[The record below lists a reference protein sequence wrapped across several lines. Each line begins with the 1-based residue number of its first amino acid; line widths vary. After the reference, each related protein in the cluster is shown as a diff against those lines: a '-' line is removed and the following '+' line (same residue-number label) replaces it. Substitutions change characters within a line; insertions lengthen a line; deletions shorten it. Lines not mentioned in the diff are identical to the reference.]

1 MKWRYLLFA
10 ALMCLSGFG
19 CTSARKLGTIKEE
32 RLSAGLSLA
41 DDSSLPQLD
50 TLLGGVQRDTLKVKD
65 LDGNEV
71 LIMRAIKDEDGEMVA
86 HDVIDA
92 ARITARFRNVAER
105 EGKVDLKFQITV
117 PSELH
122 DSKWQLRF
130 YPDMFI
136 LEDSL
141 RLDPVIITGSDYR
154 RAQLKGYQQ
163 YQKFIDSIISDSTR
177 FINYS
182 LLEIFLK
189 RNIPEIYKF
198 KTDSTEVSDEEFASA
213 FGVTQQEAIEH
224 YTWKLAKQR
233 NNRKISRKDM
243 MFSKFIKSPIIT
255 EGIRLDTVIQA
266 IDGSFIYEYIQT
278 IKTKPRLRKAD
289 IVLSGE
295 ILEQEKKLY
304 GIPRSEPLTFYIS
317 SLSTFVDS
325 RERYI
330 KKVIERKAEA
340 NTACYIEFSSGLAEV
355 DLELGNNRTEIGRIK
370 KNFQELI
377 ANEIYDI
384 DSIVVTSSAS
394 PEGDM
399 KFNERLSSRRADEI
413 SKYFGNWMEAYSD
426 SLSMESGYHIDMDGR
441 ISTVK
446 VEEISFVSRSGGEN
460 WGMLDRLVSVD
471 TCLNATQ
478 KEKYATISF
487 EKNPDIRENLLSK
500 EDFYLH
506 LREKLYPRLR
516 TVKFDFHLHRKG
528 MIKDTVHTTQLDTI
542 YMRGVEAIKEREY
555 EKAVTL
561 LRPYND
567 YNTALAYLNLGYN
580 SSALEILERLDR
592 TASVNY
598 MLAVAYSRKE
608 EDQKAVEH
616 YLHSCR
622 QDPSFIHRGNLDP
635 EISALISKYELNT
648 NH

>member
-1 MKWRYLLFA
+1 MILA
-10 ALMCLSGFG
+10 AMVCLIGFG

-141 RLDPVIITGSDYR
+141 RLDPVIITGSEYR

-198 KTDSTEVSDEEFASA
+198 KTDSTEVSDEVFASA
-213 FGVTQQEAIEH
+213 FGVTQQEAVDH

-278 IKTKPRLRKAD
+278 IKTQPRLRKAD

-317 SLSTFVDS
+317 SLSAFVDN

-330 KKVIERKAEA
+330 KKVIERRAEA
-340 NTACYIEFSSGLAEV
+340 NTACYIEFASGLAEV
-355 DLELGNNRTEIGRIK
+355 DLGLGNNREEVNRIK
-370 KNFQELI
+370 KNFKELI

-384 DSIVVTSSAS
+384 DSIVVISSTS
-394 PEGDM
+394 PEGEV
-399 KFNERLSSRRADEI
+399 KFNERLSNRRAEEI
-413 SKYFGNWMEAYSD
+413 SRFFGDWMKGYSD
-426 SLSMESGYHIDMDGR
+426 SLSKESGYHIDIDGS
-441 ISTVK
+441 ISAVK
-446 VEEISFVSRSGGEN
+446 IEGISFISRSGGEN
-460 WGMLDRLVSVD
+460 WAMLDRLVSVD
-471 TCLNATQ
+471 TCLNTAQ
-478 KEKYATISF
+478 KERYATISF
-487 EKNPDIRENLLSK
+487 EKNPDLRENLLSK

-542 YMRGVEAIKEREY
+542 YMRGVEAIKERDY

-567 YNTALAYLNLGYN
+567 YNTALAYLNLGYD

>member
-1 MKWRYLLFA
+1 MILA
-10 ALMCLSGFG
+10 VMMCLAGFG
-19 CTSARKLGTIKEE
+19 CTSAKKLVAIKDGS
-32 RLSAGLSLA
+32 LSAGLSLA
-41 DDSSLPQLD
+41 DESSLPQLD
-50 TLLGGVQRDTLKVKD
+50 TLLGVIQRDTLKVKD

-136 LEDSL
+136 LKDSL
-141 RLDPVIITGSDYR
+141 RLDPVIITGAEYR
-154 RAQLKGYQQ
+154 RVQLKGYQQ

-182 LLEIFLK
+182 LLEIFLQ

-198 KTDSTEVSDEEFASA
+198 KNDSTEVSDEEFASA
-213 FGVTQQEAIEH
+213 FGVTQQEAIDH

-233 NNRKISRKDM
+233 NNKKISRKDQM
-243 MFSKFIKSPIIT
+243 YSKFIKAPIIT
-255 EGIRLDTVIQA
+255 EGIRLDTVIQT
-266 IDGSFIYEYIQT
+266 IDGCFIYEYTQT
-278 IKTKPRLRKAD
+278 IKTQPRLRKAD
-289 IVLSGE
+289 IILSGE

-304 GIPRSEPLTFYIS
+304 GIPRSEALTFYIS

-330 KKVIERKAEA
+330 KRVIERRAEA
-340 NTACYIEFSSGLAEV
+340 NTACYIEFATGLAEV
-355 DLELGNNRTEIGRIK
+355 DLELGNNRDEVARIK
-370 KNFQELI
+370 KNFKELI
-377 ANEIYDI
+377 ANEVYDI
-384 DSIVVTSSAS
+384 DSIIVTSSAS
-394 PEGDM
+394 PEGEM
-399 KFNERLSSRRADEI
+399 KFNEKLSNRRAEEI
-413 SKYFGNWMEAYSD
+413 SRFFGDWMKEYSD
-426 SLSMESGYHIDMDGR
+426 SLSKERGYHIDMEGG
-441 ISTVK
+441 ISAVK
-446 VEEISFVSRSGGEN
+446 VEGISFVSRAGGEN
-460 WGMLDRLVSVD
+460 WEMLDRLVAVD
-471 TCLNATQ
+471 TCLSSIQ
-478 KEKYATISF
+478 KERYAIISD
-487 EKNPDIRENLLSK
+487 EKNVDTRENLLSK
-500 EDFYLH
+500 EDFYIH
-506 LREKLYPRLR
+506 LRKKLYPRLR

-528 MIKDTVHTTQLDTI
+528 MIKDTVHTTQLDTT
-542 YMRGVEAIKEREY
+542 YMKGVEAIKERDY
-555 EKAVTL
+555 QNAVTL
-561 LRPYND
+561 LRSYSD

-598 MLAVAYSRKE
+598 MLAVAYSRKG

-622 QDPSFIHRGNLDP
+622 QDQSFIHRGNLDP
-635 EISALISKYELNT
+635 EISALIDKYELNT
-648 NH
+648 NY